1 MLLDDAQPPRLPRRR
16 PWRSDPYLFDTGV
29 RSRRIRLRLGETF
42 YSQRPAPPGDF
53 GWFGS
58 PSAAAAAA

>member
-1 MLLDDAQPPRLPRRR
+1 MLPDDVRPPLPRRR
-16 PWRSDPYLFDTGV
+16 PWRSDPALFDAGV

-42 YSQRPAPPGDF
+42 YSQRPAPPADF

-58 PSAAAAAA
+58 HPLAAA